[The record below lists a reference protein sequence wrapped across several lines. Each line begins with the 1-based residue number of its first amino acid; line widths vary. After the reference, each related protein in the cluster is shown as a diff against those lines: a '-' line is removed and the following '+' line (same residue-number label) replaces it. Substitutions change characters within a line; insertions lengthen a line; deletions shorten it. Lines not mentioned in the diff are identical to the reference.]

1 MRAVFYVRS
10 FRILHSSGLSCHRVE
25 LNNMPAT
32 VPAAHLAQPQTPS
45 PTPERRRRLEVK
57 EAQAS
62 AWSRAVVAE
71 EVRARAAGRLAAAEQ
86 ERERYPTTLD
96 LTWP

>member
-1 MRAVFYVRS
+1 MPASV
-10 FRILHSSGLSCHRVE
+10 SGTHRVC
-25 LNNMPAT
+25 PH
-32 VPAAHLAQPQTPS
+32 VSS

-71 EVRARAAGRLAAAEQ
+71 EVRVRAAGRLAAAEQ